1 MNADKSSSEDATK
14 AAILVFVERVT
25 GG

>member
-1 MNADKSSSEDATK
+1 MNADKSSSEDVTK

>member
-1 MNADKSSSEDATK
+1 MNGDKSSSEDATK

>member
-1 MNADKSSSEDATK
+1 MNADKSSSEDAEK

>member
-1 MNADKSSSEDATK
+1 MKRTRRFGEDAEK
-14 AAILVFVERVT
+14 AAILVFVEWVT